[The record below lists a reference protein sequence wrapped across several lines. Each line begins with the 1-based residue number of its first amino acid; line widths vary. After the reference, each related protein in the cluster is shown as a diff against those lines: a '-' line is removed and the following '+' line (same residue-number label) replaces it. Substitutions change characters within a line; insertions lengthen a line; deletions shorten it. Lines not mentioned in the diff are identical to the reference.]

1 MKEND
6 KSFIFAPFGSNLE
19 EFSHYATAASWPME
33 ETCFNMVN
41 SSYPKQHTHEYFE
54 IFVLL
59 SGETKHYINGD
70 SYVMRKGDACL
81 IRPTDSHYFADVEH
95 PERQVAADFL
105 ALPGFVYK
113 LFSVLGVA
121 TPELLLNGTEP
132 LSFHIS
138 SSLTSV
144 IERNCLYIQSPY
156 PKTHTTSDLQICKS
170 MFTELFCNFVQTKT
184 IKLDYNYPQWLQKL
198 IVELQN
204 SDNFSK
210 KIEEMLVGIPYS
222 YSYVQKQFKKYLS
235 TTIIAYL
242 NTVKLTRAK
251 ELLRNT
257 QMTVSELSVYLGYE
271 STAHLNHL
279 FKNAFGMTP
288 IEFRKQKG
296 P

>member
-6 KSFIFAPFGSNLE
+6 KSFIFAPFGNKLE

-33 ETCFNMVN
+33 DTCFNMVN
-41 SSYPKQHTHEYFE
+41 SSYPMKHTHEYFE

-59 SGETKHYINGD
+59 SGATKHYINGD

-121 TPELLLNGTEP
+121 TPELLLNGTDP